1 MAIPPTDCLLL
12 KMKTKNTACYWRDTA
27 TLPSKKDWSFDRRK
41 SARLARKKTQEA
53 KKLLVKKVTNSTVPN
68 TAGITLESL
77 GLNFSAVAVRQPT
90 IVG

>member
-1 MAIPPTDCLLL
+1 ML

-27 TLPSKKDWSFDRRK
+27 TLPRKKDWSFDRSK
-41 SARLARKKTQEA
+41 STKLARKKIQKA
-53 KKLLVKKVTNSTVPN
+53 KKPFVRKVTNSTVPN

-77 GLNFSAVAVRQPT
+77 GLDFSPIAVRQAT